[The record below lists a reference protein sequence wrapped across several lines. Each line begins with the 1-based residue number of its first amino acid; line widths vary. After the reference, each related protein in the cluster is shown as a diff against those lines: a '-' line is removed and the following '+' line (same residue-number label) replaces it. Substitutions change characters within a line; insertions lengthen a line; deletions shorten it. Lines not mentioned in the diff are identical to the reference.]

1 MKIRTSFVSNSSS
14 SSFIAISGEKFG
26 SSIKRIPFTEK
37 KDVAYGKYVLN
48 TFSGEYSEFDE
59 DELDEMEK
67 NLREGNSF
75 IAGYSY
81 NGELEQVVRIF
92 IDEDGML
99 AFECLFG
106 EFDPEDYR
114 FDFADSLEEDDED

>member
-37 KDVAYGKYVLN
+37 KDVAYGKYIMN
-48 TFSGEYSEFDE
+48 TFSGECSEFNH

-67 NLREGNSF
+67 NLREWSSF

-81 NGELEQVVRIF
+81 NSELEQIVRIF
-92 IDEDGML
+92 LDEDGML

-106 EFDPEDYR
+106 NFDPEDYR
-114 FDFADSLEEDDED
+114 DDFEDGYDEEDEK